1 MKSTPYFF
9 LILVFFSSCTKEV
22 SFQKLTVISSPII
35 GGTISPQSNTFEK
48 GLSVDLVASPN
59 AEFLFKEWKGS
70 VTGNM
75 NPAKLVMDSDKEV
88 TGVFEKR
95 LYPLSLTIEGMGTV
109 KE

>member
-88 TGVFEKR
+88 TEIQTATPV
-95 LYPLSLTIEGMGTV
+95 LYLSV
-109 KE
+109 NQS